1 MATKL
6 RPGYEKT
13 NHVKLAEGIAKL
25 KDGDPIHDSI
35 KARAIKDIREGNFEN
50 IANLQVSSVAFGEV
64 DDTPVV
70 VSRTTMCEFK
80 SKSGTFTFKSDDPMS
95 EKMLDNPDYTLVKSY
110 SVEIKG

>member
-1 MATKL
+1 MTVRLKQAWD
-6 RPGYEKT
+6 RT
-13 NHVKLAEGIAKL
+13 NNVKLAEGQATL
-25 KDGDPIHDSI
+25 KDDDPIHVAI

-50 IANLQVSSVAFGEV
+50 VGNLQVVTGAFTQE
-64 DDTPVV
+64 DNSPVV
-70 VSRTTMCEFK
+70 VGRATMCEFK

>member
-13 NHVKLAEGIAKL
+13 NHVKLAEGQATL
-25 KDGDPIHDSI
+25 KDDDPIHVAI

-50 IANLQVSSVAFGEV
+50 VGNLQVVTGAFTQE
-64 DDTPVV
+64 DNSPVV
-70 VSRTTMCEFK
+70 VGHATMCEFK

-110 SVEIKG
+110 SIEIKG